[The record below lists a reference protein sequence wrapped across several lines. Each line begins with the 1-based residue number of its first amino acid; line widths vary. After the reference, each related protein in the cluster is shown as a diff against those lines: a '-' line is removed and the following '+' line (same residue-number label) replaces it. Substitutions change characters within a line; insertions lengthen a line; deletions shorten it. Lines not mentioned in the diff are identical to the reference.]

1 MQKLIKKLKKFRD
14 KRGWEK
20 FHSGFALSHKLQIE
34 AAEVAEQF
42 EWNQEPD
49 PLLLE
54 EELADVLIVALYLCD
69 KYKIDPIKAI
79 KSKIKINAV
88 RYPADYKNDN
98 WRENESKNH
107 RP

>member
-1 MQKLIKKLKKFRD
+1 MKEIIKKLKKFRD
-14 KRGWEK
+14 ERDWEK

-54 EELADVLIVALYLCD
+54 EELADVLIVTLYLCD

-79 KSKIKINAV
+79 ESKIKKNADK
-88 RYPADYKNDN
+88 YPIGCKNVN
-98 WRENESKNH
+98 WRAK
-107 RP
+107 